1 MQILSKAFIANT
13 KQSHAC
19 THILITHLRS
29 TPMRILSKTFIANT
43 KQSHACTHIMII
55 HLRSTPVRILSKAL
69 IIAQLNNLLVHNDS
83 SHADVAR
90 AYATSTNTQLKCV
103 HTHIDNSLALY
114 AHADLV

>member
-1 MQILSKAFIANT
+1 MHKVQT
-13 KQSHAC
+13 
-19 THILITHLRS
+19 
-29 TPMRILSKTFIANT
+29 
-43 KQSHACTHIMII
+43 

-114 AHADLV
+114 AHADLVKGLYRKHKTIPRVHAHIDNSLALYAHADLVKDLYRKH